1 MSIGTEEFGTTR
13 EALRIPA
20 YRKLVA
26 AWSIG
31 NLGDSALFLTIGIW
45 VKVLTGSDVFAATV
59 FIVLGVPALF
69 APALGLL
76 ADTFSRKRILVISNI
91 VIALAVLSLLP
102 VTDAT
107 HLWLIYAVT
116 FVYSLATYV
125 NAAAQGGLLRDTLP
139 DHLLAAANG
148 LFGSIDQGLRIIAPL
163 AAAGA
168 FALWG
173 IRPVLVV
180 TAVAF
185 LTYALLLANLR
196 ITETRNEISSE
207 KHWFHTSL
215 EGFGALHSRPRLWR
229 FTLALAMAVFAAGA
243 INALIFPILDTGL
256 GLRAE
261 MLSVFISVQ
270 GVFAVVSGLNAA
282 RLLKKWGYD
291 RLMMVGLTLFVA
303 SFAALTVQHVVV
315 LVFAIAL
322 LGMSMPLMIVATVT
336 LRQLELPLNLQGR
349 SGAAMNMMFNVPQVL
364 TSAVVAAL
372 IGVVAYPWLIGA
384 ATVVATLGFIPLAQQ
399 ARLSRRAAAELP
411 TAAAPTAVGRQPADY
426 PSA

>member
-1 MSIGTEEFGTTR
+1 MSVSTEEFGGTR
-13 EALRIPA
+13 EALRIPT
-20 YRKLVA
+20 YRKLVT

-45 VKVLTGSDVFAATV
+45 VKVLTGSDVFAASV
-59 FIVLGVPALF
+59 FIFLGVPALF

-76 ADTFSRKRILVISNI
+76 ADKFSRKWLLVGTNTL
-91 VIALAVLSLLP
+91 IALAVLSLLT
-102 VTDAT
+102 VTDASQ
-107 HLWLIYAVT
+107 LWLIFVVT
-116 FVYSLATYV
+116 FVYSLATYL

-163 AAAGA
+163 GAAGA

-173 IRPVLVV
+173 MRPILVA
-180 TAVAF
+180 TAGAF
-185 LTYALLLANLR
+185 LVYALLLANIR

-207 KHWFHTSL
+207 RHWFHTSL

-229 FTLALAMAVFAAGA
+229 FTLALALAVLAGGA

-256 GLRAE
+256 GLRPE

-270 GVFAVVSGLNAA
+270 GVFAVIAGLNAA

-291 RLMMVGLTLFVA
+291 RLMMVGLALFVA

-315 LVFAIAL
+315 VAVAIAL

-372 IGVVAYPWLIGA
+372 IGAVAYPWLIGA
-384 ATVVATLGFIPLAQQ
+384 ATVVAATGFIPLLSQLKA
-399 ARLSRRAAAELP
+399 SRREASAAAL
-411 TAAAPTAVGRQPADY
+411 AVP
-426 PSA
+426 